1 MHQTPKSDIIVGTET
16 WLKEDIKNS
25 ELLLDDYDIFRRD
38 RPGKC
43 KANDKEG
50 RDSRG
55 GGVLIAL
62 TFL

>member
-1 MHQTPKSDIIVGTET
+1 ML
-16 WLKEDIKNS
+16 LKEDIKNS

-50 RDSRG
+50 THGLG
-55 GGVLIAL
+55 G
-62 TFL
+62 FS